1 MSDNGGKRV
10 IKKYPNRRLYDTSES
25 KYVTLSDVRQLV
37 LEGVP
42 FCVIDKK
49 TEEDITRNI
58 LLQIIIEQE
67 DQGEPIFTTDVLE
80 KIIGYYGNSAQTMA
94 SDFLSN
100 SLAVFQAQQEAMQ
113 EKMSEAIAANPMS
126 DAFKQMTERNME
138 LWQQMQSNF
147 FRAAGLKGED
157 IRSSQGSEES
167 DDKTGSADGNN
178 TPEQGG

>member
-25 KYVTLSDVRQLV
+25 KYVTLSDVRTLV
-37 LEGVP
+37 LEGIP

-100 SLAVFQAQQEAMQ
+100 SLAVFQAQHEAMQ
-113 EKMSEAIAANPMS
+113 EKMTEALSSNPMS
-126 DAFKQMTERNME
+126 DAFKQMTERNMD
-138 LWQQMQSNF
+138 LWQQMQTNF
-147 FRAAGLKGED
+147 FRAAGLKGDE
-157 IRSSQGSEES
+157 IRKSQVPRDDEGETS
-167 DDKTGSADGNN
+167 DDKS
-178 TPEQGG
+178 